1 MKTSILGLLY
11 LASLTACNKGKMGH
25 KGCTQQTTCETE
37 DPNASLLHSWYNKSE
52 LTTAYIGDKL
62 STKPVGELRAP
73 PARSQNPMSR
83 YGLLPSWG
91 LWPSF
96 IRRE

>member
-62 STKPVGELRAP
+62 STKPGPLSSVVNSPDGWVFNNCWVWCCP
-73 PARSQNPMSR
+73 
-83 YGLLPSWG
+83 
-91 LWPSF
+91 
-96 IRRE
+96 